1 MSPNQGRLILSLQ
14 KGLVV
19 TEAAS
24 MGPGPAGERGTHLNP
39 RSVPASGCR

>member
-19 TEAAS
+19 MEAVS
-24 MGPGPAGERGTHLNP
+24 MGPGPAGQCSTHLNP
-39 RSVPASGCR
+39 HSVPASRHG